1 MRKLAEFSVHY
12 PISVLMLVLAV
23 VLLGYISFQKL
34 GVDLFPELN
43 NPRLYVEIL
52 AGERPPEEI
61 EKQFVEN
68 IESVA
73 IRQKKAIQVSSL
85 CRVGSAQII
94 VEYAW
99 DADMDEAF
107 LDLQKSMTTLNQN
120 NTIDEIN
127 ITQHDPNAQ
136 PIMIVGLSHS
146 QVTDMDELR
155 KVAENYLR
163 NELVRLEGVA
173 EVELLGQEE
182 KEVVLETNDYLMDAY
197 GVTATTI
204 VGRIQSYNR
213 NASGGSITE
222 MGRKYVIKGVGEF
235 ASLAD
240 IESVIVGYKSES
252 TVTGSST
259 SQRVPVFLRD
269 VATVRMQNQEPENI
283 VRIQGKR
290 CMALAIYK
298 ETRYNT
304 IKAVEELGE
313 ALTRLGKA
321 MPGYSLDVIQNQGE
335 FIVTAVDEVKS
346 SAVFG
351 ILLAVAV
358 LYVFLRHLGVTLI
371 ISAAIPISII
381 ATFNLMYFNGLTLN
395 LMTLGGLALGA
406 GMLVDNA
413 IVVMENIFRNVE
425 NGLSIR
431 DASIEGA
438 SQVGGAIVGVTLTT
452 VVVFL
457 PIVYL
462 HGSAGELFKDQ
473 AWTVT
478 FSLLA
483 SMVVSIIVLPML
495 SSKFITSSVRSIESR
510 SIRFPWYPILLAR
523 ILDHK
528 VWVILGSVALMA
540 IGGLLL
546 PYVGSEFMPRPDFNA
561 FSIELTLP
569 EGSALTRTEQT
580 VIDIEHLLQETL
592 GDKIQT
598 IYSRIGPSARTSTS
612 TQAIFEDENTA
623 TTKVL
628 LNREKKYNSTRIL
641 AQVNQVLA
649 GIPDVE
655 AKVLQEQTAVEMSL
669 GMETAPIV
677 IEIIGQDLDELRTLT
692 ETVKAE
698 VSTIPELTNIESS
711 FDLGRPEIQLVVDR
725 NRAGL
730 LNVSLDNLA
739 TQLQDALMGKDAGQ
753 WDYQGEMQDITLRMP
768 RMSVQELSNL
778 VIDNSGQKVRLD
790 DIADI
795 ELVNAPREISRRN
808 QSRIS
813 TVSAGV
819 VGKKPFDQVVASINT
834 RLKGVNF
841 PAEYRYEIGGEEKKR
856 EEAFGNLGFALL
868 LSIVLV
874 YMVMAAEFESLL
886 HPFTILLTIPL
897 AAVGTIITF
906 FFAGLSFNMM
916 AYIGLIM
923 LGGIAVDNAI
933 VLVDAVTY
941 FRRSGMPVREALL
954 TAGGNRIRPILTT
967 SLTTILGMLPL
978 CFGFGEGVALRAPL
992 ALAVIGGLATST
1004 LLTLVL
1010 IPCVYEW
1017 FESILARL
1025 KRSQAITTP

>member
-1 MRKLAEFSVHY
+1 MKKLAEFSVNY

-23 VLLGYISFQKL
+23 FLLGYISFQKL

-43 NPRLYVEIL
+43 NPRLYVEIK

-68 IESVA
+68 IESLA
-73 IRQKKAIQVSSL
+73 IRQKKAVQVSSL
-85 CRVGSAQII
+85 CRVGSAQVI

-99 DADMDEAF
+99 EADMDEAF
-107 LDLQKSMTTLNQN
+107 LDLQKSLTTFNQN
-120 NTIDEIN
+120 GELDELN

-136 PIMIVGLSHS
+136 PIMIIGLSHP

-155 KVAENYLR
+155 KVSENYLR
-163 NELVRLEGVA
+163 SELVRLEGVA

-182 KEVVLETNDYLMDAY
+182 KEVVIETNDYLMDAY
-197 GVTATTI
+197 GLTPSTI
-204 VGRIQSYNR
+204 VSRINSYNR

-235 ASLAD
+235 RSVQD
-240 IESVIVGYKSES
+240 IENVIVSYKTEQSALAN
-252 TVTGSST
+252 GT
-259 SQRVPVFLRD
+259 SITQRVPVFLRD
-269 VATVRMQNQEPENI
+269 VASLQMRNKDPENI
-283 VRIQGKR
+283 VRIQQKR
-290 CMALAIYK
+290 CMALAVYK

-304 IKAVEELGE
+304 IKAVQELNE
-313 ALTRLGKA
+313 ALNRLRSA

-335 FIVTAVDEVKS
+335 FIVAAVNEVKS
-346 SAVFG
+346 SALVG

-358 LYVFLRHLGVTLI
+358 LYVFLRNLGVTLI
-371 ISAAIPISII
+371 ISAAIPISIV

-425 NGLSIR
+425 NGLTMR
-431 DASIEGA
+431 QASIEGA

-457 PIVYL
+457 PIIYL

-483 SMVVSIIVLPML
+483 SMVVSLVVLPML
-495 SSKFITSSVRSIESR
+495 SSRFIKTSVHSIENQA
-510 SIRFPWYPILLAR
+510 IRFPWYRAVLEKILN
-523 ILDHK
+523 HK
-528 VWVILGSVALMA
+528 KWYLLGSLALLG
-540 IGGLLL
+540 IGYLLM
-546 PYVGSEFMPRPDFNA
+546 PYVGSEFMPRPEFGA
-561 FSIELTLP
+561 FSIEVRLP
-569 EGSALTRTEQT
+569 DGTSLARTEQT
-580 VIDIEHLLQETL
+580 VVDIETMLQ
-592 GDKIQT
+592 QT
-598 IYSRIGPSARTSTS
+598 IGKHVQTLYSRIGPSTTSTS
-612 TQAIFEDENTA
+612 SSSSEAIFEDENTA
-623 TTKVL
+623 TIKVL
-628 LNREKKYNSTRIL
+628 LHKNKKYDSADIL
-641 AQVNQVLA
+641 AQVNRILA
-649 GIPDVE
+649 GIPELE
-655 AKVLQEQTAVEMSL
+655 AQVIQEQTAVEMSL

-677 IEIIGQDLDELRTLT
+677 IEIIGQDLTELRKLT
-692 ETVKAE
+692 EMVKEAAR
-698 VSTIPELTNIESS
+698 TIPELTNLESS
-711 FDLGRPEIQLVVDR
+711 FDQGRPEIQLVVDR

-730 LNVSLDNLA
+730 LNVNLDNV
-739 TQLQDALMGKDAGQ
+739 TYQLQDVLMGKDAGQ
-753 WDYQGEMQDITLRMP
+753 WDFQGEMQNITLRLP
-768 RMSVQELSNL
+768 KISVQELSNL

-790 DIADI
+790 EIAEI
-795 ELVNAPREISRRN
+795 KSVMAPREISRRN

-813 TVSAGV
+813 TVSAHLA
-819 VGKKPFDQVVASINT
+819 GKKPFDQVVGNINKKLHEIT
-834 RLKGVNF
+834 F
-841 PAEYRYEIGGEEKKR
+841 PAEYRYEITGEEKKR
-856 EEAFGNLGFALL
+856 EESFGNLQFALI
-868 LSIVLV
+868 LSIILV

-886 HPFTILLTIPL
+886 HPLTILLTIPL

-906 FFAGLSFNMM
+906 FFAGMSFNMM

-933 VLVDAVTY
+933 VLVDAVTHL
-941 FRRSGMPVREALL
+941 RNQGMPVREALL
-954 TAGGNRIRPILTT
+954 TAGVYRIRPILTT

-1004 LLTLVL
+1004 LMSLAV
-1010 IPCVYEW
+1010 IPCVYEAL
-1017 FESILARL
+1017 ENVMAAI
-1025 KRSQAITTP
+1025 KRR